1 MDIPLTWGLGSSG
14 KLRKKCW
21 MISHTTRMIS
31 KLCWQGHVLWRMTF
45 SLFQLNVYIFLWVFR
60 FLCVASL
67 GSNYR
72 WTAARILQFRFQLP
86 IEALNA
92 GECNSLAFNFFI
104 PCPKLI
110 KQKDK
115 IPTMTARTWAC
126 VCLWCRVLQLLTPYA
141 SFNYVNWQ
149 RVVLPEGGWECC

>member
-1 MDIPLTWGLGSSG
+1 
-14 KLRKKCW
+14 
-21 MISHTTRMIS
+21 MISIICVWPFVWPKMWVS
-31 KLCWQGHVLWRMTF
+31 KWIFPLHEVWGPRGNYAKSVGWFLIQLAWFPSYADRAMSCEGWRSLCSNLMYT
-45 SLFQLNVYIFLWVFR
+45 FLWVFR

-92 GECNSLAFNFFI
+92 GECNSLVFNFFI

-126 VCLWCRVLQLLTPYA
+126 VCL
-141 SFNYVNWQ
+141 
-149 RVVLPEGGWECC
+149 